1 MKANKNKLI
10 PDLRFPEFKDNG
22 EWEIVK
28 LGKLC
33 DYWNGGSHESGVDEF
48 GKYNLI
54 SLNSIDIEGNLKSK
68 MKKISYTDNSLQK
81 DDLVMVL
88 SDVAYGNF
96 LGLSDIIPNE
106 NYVLNQRMAGL
117 RVIDFKNVNPFYIKT
132 FINKSQK
139 YFKSNGQGSSQLN
152 LSKSSVQNFPVL
164 KPQQILEQQK
174 IASCLSSLDI
184 IISAQTEKLELL
196 QNHKKGLMQNLFP
209 QDGEKVPKYRFPE
222 FLEDGYW
229 KEERFDEVFE
239 FLVTN
244 SFSRENL
251 NYENGLVKNI
261 HYGDIHTKFST
272 LFDIT
277 KEIVPF
283 VNSDLP
289 VERIRD
295 ECYCIEGDL
304 IFADAS
310 EDLEDVGKSIEV
322 VNLNKELLLAG
333 LHTLL
338 ARQLEEKLVIGFAG
352 HLFTSNDIR
361 KKIKRESQ
369 GAKVLGISKTRI
381 ANILISFPKNKLEQQ
396 KIVDCLS
403 SLDNL
408 IVSQV
413 GKIEQLKFHKK
424 GLMQG
429 LFPKII

>member
-10 PDLRFPEFKDNG
+10 PDLRFPEFKNDG
-22 EWEIVK
+22 EWEDKI
-28 LGKLC
+28 LENICDITNGKANVQ
-33 DYWNGGSHESGVDEF
+33 DHIENGNYPLFDRSEVIKASNEYLFDCEAVIIPGEGMRFISKYYKGRFNLHQRAYALKDFKCSGQFVYF
-48 GKYNLI
+48 SMIHKSSLI
-54 SLNSIDIEGNLKSK
+54 SRKAVQS
-68 MKKISYTDNSLQK
+68 T
-81 DDLVMVL
+81 VL
-88 SDVAYGNF
+88 S
-96 LGLSDIIPNE
+96 
-106 NYVLNQRMAGL
+106 L
-117 RVIDFKNVNPFYIKT
+117 RLPI
-132 FINKSQK
+132 
-139 YFKSNGQGSSQLN
+139 L
-152 LSKSSVQNFPVL
+152 QNFPIEIPKNL
-164 KPQQILEQQK
+164 KESEK
-174 IASCLSSLDI
+174 IASCLSSLDKI
-184 IISAQTEKLELL
+184 ITAQTAKLELL

-209 QDGEKVPKYRFPE
+209 QDGEKVPKFRFPE

-277 KEIVPF
+277 KEVVPF

-295 ECYCIEGDL
+295 ECYCVEGDL

-322 VNLNKELLLAG
+322 VNLNKELLLSG

-408 IVSQV
+408 IASQV
-413 GKIEQLKFHKK
+413 EKIEQFKFHKK

>member
-10 PDLRFPEFKDNG
+10 PDLRFPEFKDNWANISIAEVCDVFRG
-22 EWEIVK
+22 GTFSKVDMVENGKFYCIHYGQLFTKYDDIIETVISKTNKSAVFK
-28 LGKLC
+28 SKVGDILMPSSDVTPNGLAKASVILLDDVVLGGDMNILRPKI
-33 DYWNGGSHESGVDEF
+33 D
-48 GKYNLI
+48 I
-54 SLNSIDIEGNLKSK
+54 NSIFLNYLINYNKTEIIKLVSGTTVKHIYPSQIVDLKLI
-68 MKKISYTDNSLQK
+68 ISNSEK
-81 DDLVMVL
+81 
-88 SDVAYGNF
+88 
-96 LGLSDIIPNE
+96 
-106 NYVLNQRMAGL
+106 
-117 RVIDFKNVNPFYIKT
+117 
-132 FINKSQK
+132 
-139 YFKSNGQGSSQLN
+139 
-152 LSKSSVQNFPVL
+152 
-164 KPQQILEQQK
+164 EQQK
-174 IASCLSSLDI
+174 IASCLSSLDKI
-184 IISAQTEKLELL
+184 ITAQTAKLELL

-209 QDGEKVPKYRFPE
+209 QDGEKVPKFRFPE

-277 KEIVPF
+277 KEVVPF

-295 ECYCIEGDL
+295 ECYCVEGDL

-322 VNLNKELLLAG
+322 VNLNKELLLSG

-408 IVSQV
+408 IASQV
-413 GKIEQLKFHKK
+413 EKIEQFKFHKK

>member
-10 PDLRFPEFKDNG
+10 PELRFPEFQRDEEWKNKIIENVAFSESSSVALNQLTLKKKGYAVYGADSIIGFIDNYQQK
-22 EWEIVK
+22 ENYISIVK
-28 LGKLC
+28 DG
-33 DYWNGGSHESGVDEF
+33 SGVGRLNFCQKESSILGTLAYIKSLDDEKF
-48 GKYNLI
+48 DLKWIYYL
-54 SLNSIDIEGNLKSK
+54 LNTINFS
-68 MKKISYTDNSLQK
+68 SYVKGS
-81 DDLVMVL
+81 
-88 SDVAYGNF
+88 G
-96 LGLSDIIPNE
+96 IPHI
-106 NYVLNQRMAGL
+106 YFS
-117 RVIDFKNVNPFYIKT
+117 DFKKENIGVPK
-132 FINKSQK
+132 
-139 YFKSNGQGSSQLN
+139 FK
-152 LSKSSVQNFPVL
+152 
-164 KPQQILEQQK
+164 EQQK
-174 IASCLSSLDI
+174 IASCLSSLDQLI
-184 IISAQTEKLELL
+184 TTQKEKLELL
-196 QNHKKGLMQNLFP
+196 KNHKKGLMQNLFP
-209 QDGEKVPKYRFPE
+209 QEGEKVPKYRFLE

-229 KEERFDEVFE
+229 REERFDEVFE

-277 KEIVPF
+277 KEDVPF

-295 ECYCIEGDL
+295 ECYCVEGDL

-408 IVSQV
+408 IASQV

-429 LFPKII
+429 LFPKINN